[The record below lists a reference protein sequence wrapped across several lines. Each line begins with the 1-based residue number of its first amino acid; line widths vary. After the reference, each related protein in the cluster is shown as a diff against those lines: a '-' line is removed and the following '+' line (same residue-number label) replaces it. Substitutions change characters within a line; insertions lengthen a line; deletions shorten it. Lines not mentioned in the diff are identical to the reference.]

1 MSIRLEQVSVREG
14 DAAVLNDCT
23 LTVAPGERFV
33 LLGPE
38 GAGKAAL
45 LRVIAGL
52 CPLDHGRVLL
62 RGRDV
67 TRLPARLRGA
77 AIVPSAPALFNSM
90 SVVENIRFALGTR
103 VPDGAE
109 RQRQADAL
117 LRMCAIETLAAQ
129 HPVRLSEAQ
138 RYRVAIARSLAH
150 DPHLLLLDDPWA
162 GLDLQE
168 SAELHAALDRARQRF
183 GTTVLLTTTDP
194 SAALRLADRIG
205 VMSAG
210 RVLETGEPDSLYLRP
225 RTRFAARCLGDAN
238 FLPGHHGR
246 EGLRVG
252 EQLFPHHEPAS
263 RAAPMGDVVVLVR
276 PEDIALAD
284 AAGELRLPVAAFGQV
299 ERVEPAGQVQRLR
312 VSCNRLGQ
320 PSGAAGDTSQPFT
333 LLVTRPASAAREWP
347 LVPGQQV
354 AIGVR
359 RVHELP
365 TQLCSLW
372 LLETAGGEAS
382 PLGKSG
388 PVRALRAGMQVAP
401 QRIDSRL
408 TEGSLPATALCVAS
422 AWGQGGIDLASGVL
436 GRGGRQVLLLREPDR
451 ALRQAVMLGQPSR
464 AAREHML
471 GIGAS
476 LLRHLPMEAML
487 LVPDITRRIRGG
499 RYRMLLDLRRMAL
512 ERHGIDLRTEWLSG
526 DVHSG
531 LRARLRQAAGPVLL
545 VLGLASPSA
554 GQATLEWLGG
564 VIDACPNVG
573 AVLLTC
579 ARSAT
584 SPAASLAVPEH
595 RAVA

>member
-1 MSIRLEQVSVREG
+1 MSIRLEQVSVREL
-14 DAAVLNDCT
+14 DEAVLHDCT
-23 LTVAPGERFV
+23 LTVASGERFV

-90 SVVENIRFALGTR
+90 SVVENIQFALGSR
-103 VPDGAE
+103 VVVGAE
-109 RQRQADAL
+109 RQRQADEI
-117 LRMCAIETLAAQ
+117 LRVCGVESIAAQ
-129 HPVRLSEAQ
+129 HPVRLSAAQ

-150 DPHLLLLDDPWA
+150 DPHLLLLDGPCA
-162 GLDLQE
+162 ALDLQE
-168 SAELHAALDRARQRF
+168 SGELHATLNHARRSF

-210 RVLETGEPDSLYLRP
+210 RILETGEPDSLYRSP
-225 RTRFAARCLGDAN
+225 RTRFAARCLGGAN
-238 FLPGHHGR
+238 FLSGHRGR
-246 EGLRVG
+246 EGLRLG
-252 EQLFPHHEPAS
+252 EQLFSGCAPA
-263 RAAPMGDVVVLVR
+263 RRVAPMGDVAVLVR
-276 PEDIALAD
+276 PEDIVLAD
-284 AAGELRLPVAAFGQV
+284 AAGELPCPVAAFGRV
-299 ERVEPAGQVQRLR
+299 ERVEPAAQSQRLR
-312 VSCNRLGQ
+312 VSCGALGQ
-320 PSGAAGDTSQPFT
+320 QSGAAGGAPQPVT
-333 LLVTRPASAAREWP
+333 LLVTRPAIAAREMP

-354 AIGVR
+354 VIGIR

-372 LLETAGGEAS
+372 LLDTADGGTS
-382 PLGKSG
+382 PLGKSWT
-388 PVRALRAGMQVAP
+388 VRTLQAGMQVTSHPTATGLP
-401 QRIDSRL
+401 DS
-408 TEGSLPATALCVAS
+408 GLPATALCVAS
-422 AWGQGGIDLASGVL
+422 AWGHPGINLARGVME
-436 GRGGRQVLLLREPDR
+436 RGARQVLLLRDPDR
-451 ALRQAVMLGQPSR
+451 ALQQAMLLGQPSR

-476 LLRHLPMEAML
+476 LLRHLPMEATL

-512 ERHGIDLRTEWLSG
+512 EGHGIDLRTELLSG
-526 DVHSG
+526 DEPSG
-531 LRARLRQAAGPVLL
+531 LRTRLRQALGPVLL
-545 VLGLASPSA
+545 VLGLTSPAA
-554 GQATLEWLGG
+554 GYATLEWLGN
-564 VIDACPNVG
+564 VLDTSPSVG

-579 ARSAT
+579 ARAAPSG
-584 SPAASLAVPEH
+584 AASLRMPEH